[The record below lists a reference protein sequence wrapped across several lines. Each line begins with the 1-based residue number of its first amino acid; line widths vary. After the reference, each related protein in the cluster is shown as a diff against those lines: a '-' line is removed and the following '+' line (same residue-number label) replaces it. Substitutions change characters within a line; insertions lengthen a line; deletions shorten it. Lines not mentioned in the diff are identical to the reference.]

1 MALRRSPLLTP
12 ASLAARRAN
21 ALKSTGPRT
30 ERGKQ
35 RTRLNRLL
43 HGGRL
48 RLIPTLAWQP
58 LGQQLE
64 FAHIYAALHKA
75 LVPRRAEL
83 GLLLRLASGLWWL
96 KRTGERLARDL
107 SFRAEIRARR
117 GWLPPPLG
125 MQLPW
130 RDGRLTVSVSVRR
143 GRGPTGLVRSVGG
156 WRGYGPLHAE
166 LRLYAVRPGRGWR
179 RLEVHTLAN
188 LLKSAG
194 VGRGSAVFRSWNVE

>member
-48 RLIPTLAWQP
+48 RLIPTLARQP

-130 RDGRLTVSVSVRR
+130 RDGRLTVSVSLRR
-143 GRGPTGLVRSVGG
+143 GRGPTGWCAALAAGEVTAPCMPNCGCTLSAPDGDGDG
-156 WRGYGPLHAE
+156 WRC
-166 LRLYAVRPGRGWR
+166 
-179 RLEVHTLAN
+179 TL
-188 LLKSAG
+188 
-194 VGRGSAVFRSWNVE
+194 

>member
-1 MALRRSPLLTP
+1 
-12 ASLAARRAN
+12 
-21 ALKSTGPRT
+21 
-30 ERGKQ
+30 
-35 RTRLNRLL
+35 
-43 HGGRL
+43 
-48 RLIPTLAWQP
+48 
-58 LGQQLE
+58 
-64 FAHIYAALHKA
+64 
-75 LVPRRAEL
+75 
-83 GLLLRLASGLWWL
+83 LLRLASGLWWL

-194 VGRGSAVFRSWNVE
+194 VGRRSAVFRSWNVE